1 MSQNVADLRNIVSN
15 DFNIKKLHLNP
26 RLSLQQVD
34 ITPKYLDLQKCH
46 HYDRS
51 QAFELFDRARYI
63 RDLPRYPYPSFD
75 RLITEKLRPESYFE
89 KVEREKEEK
98 ETKIMFP
105 SNSETE
111 ENLTSS

>member
-1 MSQNVADLRNIVSN
+1 
-15 DFNIKKLHLNP
+15 
-26 RLSLQQVD
+26 
-34 ITPKYLDLQKCH
+34 
-46 HYDRS
+46 
-51 QAFELFDRARYI
+51 
-63 RDLPRYPYPSFD
+63 LPRYPYPSFD